1 MPSPAISQ
9 HRRNLGGL
17 SRYHQHSTNM
27 EKNND
32 KPMPT
37 TQTRIYTNPTIKDS
51 ESSVNKTIPNPHER
65 DGTPGIFARR
75 ALQVPPSR
83 HRTKKP
89 TSRKTQVNVS
99 PSQDQS

>member
-1 MPSPAISQ
+1 
-9 HRRNLGGL
+9 
-17 SRYHQHSTNM
+17 M

-51 ESSVNKTIPNPHER
+51 ESSVNKTISNPHER

-89 TSRKTQVNVS
+89 SSRKTQIDVS
-99 PSQDQS
+99 TSQDQP